1 MMAETSV
8 ERAYRIECERDA
20 AVRKIDCIN
29 RELRSVRD
37 DYAPDAPPYD
47 VETLIVNIETIL
59 GAR

>member
-1 MMAETSV
+1 MAETSL

-37 DYAPDAPPYD
+37 DYAPDAPPL
-47 VETLIVNIETIL
+47 ERLF
-59 GAR
+59 